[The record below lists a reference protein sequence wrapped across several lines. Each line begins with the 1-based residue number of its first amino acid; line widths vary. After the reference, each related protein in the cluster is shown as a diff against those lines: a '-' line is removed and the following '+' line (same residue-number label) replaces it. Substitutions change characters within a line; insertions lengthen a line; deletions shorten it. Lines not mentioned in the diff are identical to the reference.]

1 MKLLVAL
8 CFSAIA
14 LSLSTSAAPQDA
26 KPASSNVKDA
36 NNAKNAKAETPE
48 KPLTAIPA
56 SAVQIEPGAYRYT
69 DANGKK
75 WILFQTPFGIAKKED
90 TGEPLRKKQHEA
102 QTMQGVKITE
112 DGDSLKFEREGP
124 FGTYKWSKK
133 KTELSDEEKAAW
145 QSQKDKPAG
154 ESKNAAAKQD
164 R

>member
-8 CFSAIA
+8 CFSAMA
-14 LSLSTSAAPQDA
+14 LSLSAPAAPQDS
-26 KPASSNVKDA
+26 KPADSNS
-36 NNAKNAKAETPE
+36 NAKNAKAEAPE

-56 SAVQIEPGAYRYT
+56 TAVQIEPGAYRYT
-69 DANGKK
+69 DAKGKK

-90 TGEPLRKKQHEA
+90 TGEPLRKKQRES

-112 DGDSLKFEREGP
+112 DGDNLKFEREGP